1 MQFSCDNCAS
11 SSLCLP
17 AGLSQ
22 EEMSELE
29 SAVTRQK
36 VIEKGDILFRQGQPF
51 KHLIA
56 LRSGSCKAYSTGGAG
71 HDQVLGFFFPG
82 DLLGLEA
89 IHSNQYQYTVTAL
102 DTCSLCMLDYSRLLQ
117 LSSRLPELNKQL
129 LMTMSREM
137 IPQTSIHLSSHA
149 DERLAS
155 FLMSL
160 SYRMRLRG
168 FSSRTLHLNMTRQD
182 IANHLGLT
190 LETVSRTFKKLE
202 VAGLIEATRRQVIIL
217 DLRQLQVKA
226 CTAKKTM
233 A

>member
-11 SSLCLP
+11 SNLCLP
-17 AGLSQ
+17 AGLTQ
-22 EEMSELE
+22 EEMTKLE

-36 VIEKGDILFRQGQPF
+36 VIEKGDLLFRQGQPF

-89 IHSNQYQYTVTAL
+89 IHSSQYQYTVEAL
-102 DTCSLCMLDYSRLLQ
+102 DTCSLCMLDFSKLLK
-117 LSSRLPELNKQL
+117 LSGSLPELNKQL

-137 IPQTSIHLSSHA
+137 VPQTSIHLSSHA

-155 FLMSL
+155 FLMNL
-160 SYRMRLRG
+160 SNRMRLRG
-168 FSSRTLHLNMTRQD
+168 FSSQKLRLSMTRQD

-202 VAGLIEATRRQVIIL
+202 MAGLIEAARREVSIL

-226 CTAKKTM
+226 CASKKL
-233 A
+233 

>member
-36 VIEKGDILFRQGQPF
+36 VIEKGDILFRQGQSF
-51 KHLIA
+51 KHLVA

-82 DLLGLEA
+82 DLLGLES
-89 IHSNQYQYTVTAL
+89 IHSNQYQYTVMAL

-137 IPQTSIHLSSHA
+137 IPQTSIHLRSHA

-155 FLMSL
+155 FLMNL

-202 VAGLIEATRRQVIIL
+202 VAGLIEAMRRQVVIL
-217 DLRQLQVKA
+217 DLRQLQIKA
-226 CTAKKTM
+226 CAAKKTT

>member
-1 MQFSCDNCAS
+1 M
-11 SSLCLP
+11 
-17 AGLSQ
+17 
-22 EEMSELE
+22 LE
-29 SAVTRQK
+29 AAIARQK
-36 VIEKGDILFRQGQPF
+36 IIEKGDYLFRQGQVF

-89 IHSNQYQYTVTAL
+89 IHSNQYQYTVEAL
-102 DTCSLCMLDYSRLLQ
+102 DTCSLCLLDFQKLLEV
-117 LSSRLPELNKQL
+117 SVGLPELNKQL

-137 IPQTSIHLSSHA
+137 VPQTSIHLSSYA

-155 FLMSL
+155 FLMNL
-160 SYRMRLRG
+160 SNRMRLRG
-168 FSSRTLHLNMTRQD
+168 FSSLKLRLSMNRQD

-202 VAGLIEATRRQVIIL
+202 NDGLIQAVRRDVQIL

-226 CTAKKTM
+226 CASK
-233 A
+233 